1 VSRSEDR
8 WSPRGRIRPKDT
20 RRECA
25 RDLTVPAMDFG
36 LESTLS
42 MVGRAVRGRCSR
54 RAVQVGEADLEGGG
68 EWCSGGDGGREGFAA
83 ATSGLERW
91 ACGSRVAARE
101 DEGVGRAADR

>member
-1 VSRSEDR
+1 MEGLGSAGTGSMGESGSGSSVSRSAGS

-42 MVGRAVRGRCSR
+42 MVGRALRGRCSL
-54 RAVQVGEADLEGGG
+54 RAEKVGEADLARGEGGG
-68 EWCSGGDGGREGFAA
+68 
-83 ATSGLERW
+83 
-91 ACGSRVAARE
+91 
-101 DEGVGRAADR
+101 